1 MKDISINSFSF
12 AYLPFAFGN
21 LLSCK
26 WLIPKI
32 LHGSK
37 STVKREIVSLIP
49 AFELGL
55 WNAWIFMVPALLV
68 LLLCFPVMMKKD
80 APGGPTRVQCKS
92 KITLV
97 VATLSKIVFFPA
109 VIYSVFLPL
118 QLETIWFYAGLPIT
132 LIGLVG
138 IILVLVDWAITPAGQ
153 PVTRGIYRYS
163 RHPMYVTMVLLLLG
177 VSIASV
183 SWVFLLFTI
192 ITVVGV
198 TRPFSVKI
206 EEAQCLGHYGK
217 AYREYMN
224 RTARWIGMPKSEK
237 KE

>member
-1 MKDISINSFSF
+1 M
-12 AYLPFAFGN
+12 
-21 LLSCK
+21 
-26 WLIPKI
+26 

-55 WNAWIFMVPALLV
+55 WNAWIFMVPALVV
-68 LLLCFPVMMKKD
+68 LLLCFLVMMKKG
-80 APGGPTRVQCKS
+80 APGGPARVQCKS

-97 VATLSKIVFFPA
+97 VGSLSKIIFFPA
-109 VIYSVFLPL
+109 VLYSVFLPL
-118 QLETIWFYAGLPIT
+118 RLGTLWFCAGLPIT

-138 IILVLVDWAITPAGQ
+138 MILVLVKWFNIPAGQ

-177 VSIASV
+177 VSIISA
-183 SWVFLLFTI
+183 SWVFFLLTI
-192 ITVVGV
+192 ITAIGFS
-198 TRPFSVKI
+198 RPVSVKI

-224 RTARWIGMPKSEK
+224 RTPRWIGIPKSEK
-237 KE
+237 KD

>member
-1 MKDISINSFSF
+1 MG
-12 AYLPFAFGN
+12 ATL
-21 LLSCK
+21 
-26 WLIPKI
+26 
-32 LHGSK
+32 
-37 STVKREIVSLIP
+37 KRDIVSLIP

-80 APGGPTRVQCKS
+80 APGGPARVPCKS
-92 KITLV
+92 KITLL

-109 VIYSVFLPL
+109 VVYSVFLPL
-118 QLETIWFYAGLPIT
+118 QLGTIWFYVGLPIT
-132 LIGLVG
+132 LMGLVG
-138 IILVLVDWAITPAGQ
+138 IILVLAGWVNTPAGQ
-153 PVTRGIYRYS
+153 PVTRGIYRFS

-177 VSIASV
+177 VSIISA
-183 SWVFLLFTI
+183 SWVFLLFAI

-206 EEAQCLGHYGK
+206 EEAQCLGHYGD

-224 RTARWIGMPKSEK
+224 RTPRWIGLPESK
-237 KE
+237 KK